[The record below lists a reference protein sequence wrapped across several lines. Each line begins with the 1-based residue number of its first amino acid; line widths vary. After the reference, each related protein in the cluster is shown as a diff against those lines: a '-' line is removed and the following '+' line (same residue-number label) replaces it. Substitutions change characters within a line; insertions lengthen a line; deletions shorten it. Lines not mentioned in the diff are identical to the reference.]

1 MFTPVLARHKLRVRQ
16 HLAEVAVQ
24 IQTSSEFTA
33 HVSRQDAS
41 VNWDRVVDV
50 GRLEARYVR
59 RCPDYFVVY
68 LSSQTGCVQACRM
81 CHLTASGQTRSRDA
95 GFDEIIDQ
103 ASTVLDYYHREAPPA
118 RIVHFN
124 FMARGEPLTN
134 RALVAD
140 GDSLLGELSRRAAE
154 LGLRPRHLIST
165 IYPRQLDRP
174 LDDIFVTHHPD
185 LHYSIYS
192 MSPRFRHRWL
202 PKAMPAE
209 IALDRLT
216 QWQRSSHKIVTL
228 HHAYIAGENDSE
240 VDVHQICDAVEERG
254 LRVDVN
260 IVRYN
265 SADPSRC
272 GVESDEA
279 IIRRNADI
287 YRSRFPQLRVTI
299 ISRVGFDVAASCG
312 MFLGPN

>member
-1 MFTPVLARHKLRVRQ
+1 VHPTTSTEFTP
-16 HLAEVAVQ
+16 
-24 IQTSSEFTA
+24 
-33 HVSRQDAS
+33 HVSAQDAS
-41 VNWDRVVDV
+41 VNWDRAVDV

-81 CHLTASGQTRSRDA
+81 CHLTASGQTHIRDA
-95 GFDEIIDQ
+95 TFAEMIDQ
-103 ASTVLDYYHREAPPA
+103 AETVLDYYRRATPPA

-124 FMARGEPLTN
+124 FMARGEPLAN

-140 GDSLLGELSRRAAE
+140 GDGLLGELSRRAVV

-165 IYPRQLDRP
+165 IYPREMDRP
-174 LDDIFVTHHPD
+174 LDDVFVAHHPD
-185 LHYSIYS
+185 VYYSIYS
-192 MSPRFRHRWL
+192 MSPRFRRRWL
-202 PKAMPAE
+202 PKALPAE

-216 QWQRSSHKIVTL
+216 QWQRSAQKIVSL

-254 LRVDVN
+254 LMVNVN

-265 SADPSRC
+265 SPDSSRY
-272 GVESDEA
+272 GVEPDES
-279 IIRRNADI
+279 IVQRNADI
-287 YRSRFPQLRVTI
+287 YRSRLPQSRVSVI
-299 ISRVGFDVAASCG
+299 PRVGFDVAASCG
-312 MFLGPN
+312 MFLGPSGASPT